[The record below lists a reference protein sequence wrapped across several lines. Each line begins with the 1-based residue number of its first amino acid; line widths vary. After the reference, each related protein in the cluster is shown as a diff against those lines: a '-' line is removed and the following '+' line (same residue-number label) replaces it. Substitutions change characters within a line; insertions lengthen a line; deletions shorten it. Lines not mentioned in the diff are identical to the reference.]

1 MNEWLK
7 KFTDRI
13 KGLWGKWTLVQ
24 KLILAGVLVV
34 VVGGIVALLSIS
46 SSPGQVALIDTPV
59 TDQIQRDKIIL
70 RLNEENV
77 HASVSADG
85 IIYVNDDLTARRM
98 RAILIREDLLP
109 SNVDPWSIFDV
120 ERWTT
125 TDFERNI
132 NKRRAITEEVRKML
146 ESLDDIDSAVVAVN
160 VSNNQ
165 EALFKEDVQSTTVA
179 VTITPKPGSDIT
191 TNRKKIE
198 GIKKIVQFAVGG
210 LSEDSIRIS
219 DNTGVLI
226 SDFDDMK
233 DWDRLSRIEKE
244 QKLIARLEAEYRA
257 KVLNALQQIYGED
270 RVRELNVKIE
280 MDMSDKSIQTRDY
293 LPTVIR
299 ADNPSTPYDDSV
311 IVESVTLSSETSTT
325 RWQGSG
331 FNPEGPEGVEGQT
344 APAYKDM
351 SNLYGLTEQS
361 IVKKNELVGQ
371 RDTSEVVSPSMGR
384 RTVSVNIDGSWVKS
398 RDANGDLIVTNGVI
412 EREYTPLTT
421 EELQSATKIV
431 QDAIG
436 YNRAR
441 GDSVSVLNIRFDRS
455 AEFEREDAEYL
466 RRRQTEVTILITL
479 LAVAGLLFV
488 FVIYRM
494 IVREVERR
502 RRLAEE
508 ARMRQYQ
515 MERDRSII
523 DAENAGMEV
532 SMSVEE
538 RRRMELQE
546 NAVNMAKEHP
556 ENVALLIR
564 TWLMEE

>member
-85 IIYVNDDLTARRM
+85 IIYVSDDLTARRM